1 MFLKYEIWSNAVKE
15 NSTIYNNWITSKLTK
30 YIGSITA
37 YKMCNFNAAYNN
49 YSILQTALVVTT
61 SATF

>member
-15 NSTIYNNWITSKLTK
+15 NFTIYNNWITSELTK

-37 YKMCNFNAAYNN
+37 YFKLFNFNAAYNN
-49 YSILQTALVVTT
+49 YSILQTALVCT
-61 SATF
+61 